1 MEKLEPHIWLVSMQ
15 NGILNILL
23 SFDPAIK
30 LLGIYPRETKTDVH
44 PKTHANIHNSLK
56 LEKNPKCP

>member
-1 MEKLEPHIWLVSMQ
+1 MQ
-15 NGILNILL
+15 NGIVNILL

-30 LLGIYPRETKTDVH
+30 LLGIYPRETKTDAH

-56 LEKNPKCP
+56 LENNPKCP